1 MKKVSCLII
10 LSLALGGCLHDSDV
24 KKLTITERQLLDAR
38 HDHLRCEVKLDRL
51 RDLYKVPLNMNPG
64 GLLDSA
70 VHPENP
76 KEAPT
81 LDAPLSGGHDA
92 PLTGDHD
99 APLTGGHDAPLTGDH
114 DYADALR
121 EATLV
126 SASACWDNVNN
137 LYLKFN
143 VCVVEYKACVDGG
156 ATDCLAQYETC
167 LTTEASN
174 ND

>member
-1 MKKVSCLII
+1 MKKVACLMIF
-10 LSLALGGCLHDSDV
+10 SLALGGCLHNGDV
-24 KKLTITERQLLDAR
+24 KGLTDTQKQLLDAR

-51 RDLYKVPLNMNPG
+51 RDLYNVSLDRNPG
-64 GLLDSA
+64 GLLDGA
-70 VHPENP
+70 VDPENP
-76 KEAPT
+76 KQAPT
-81 LDAPLSGGHDA
+81 LDAPLTGGHDA

-126 SASACWDNVNN
+126 SAQACWDNVDT
-137 LYLKFN
+137 LYQKFN

-156 ATDCLAQYETC
+156 ATDCLTKYETC
-167 LTTEASN
+167 LTTK
-174 ND
+174 

>member
-1 MKKVSCLII
+1 MLP
-10 LSLALGGCLHDSDV
+10 LALIGCKHNGDV
-24 KKLTITERQLLDAR
+24 KDLTIMEKQLLDAR

-51 RDLYKVPLNMNPG
+51 RDLYKVPLDADPG
-64 GLLDSA
+64 GLLDSDID
-70 VHPENP
+70 PENP

-81 LDAPLSGGHDA
+81 KDAPLTGGHDA

-121 EATLV
+121 EATIV
-126 SASACWDNVNN
+126 SAQACWDDVNA
-137 LYLKFN
+137 LYLRFN

-156 ATDCLAQYETC
+156 ATDCLTKYETC
-167 LTTEASN
+167 LSTK
-174 ND
+174 